1 MQLPIFRRSR
11 AGVARALAVA
21 LALFILPAW
30 VACASGQEGNP
41 AATDAV
47 LDSVPSTSPTA
58 TATPVVTVAATPIA
72 VTETATDARA
82 VVVSTPTLAPA
93 TVAVPSSSPSADAS
107 EDGVMRV
114 AAEQAR
120 LKYERL
126 LRAAWATDFS
136 RATIAY
142 SEIRTGGPPKDGI
155 PAIDDPQFESVAAA
169 DAWLDD
175 REPVQVVNINGDA
188 RAYPV
193 QVMVWHELVNDTVG
207 GEAVVITF

>member
-1 MQLPIFRRSR
+1 
-11 AGVARALAVA
+11 
-21 LALFILPAW
+21 
-30 VACASGQEGNP
+30 
-41 AATDAV
+41 
-47 LDSVPSTSPTA
+47 
-58 TATPVVTVAATPIA
+58 
-72 VTETATDARA
+72 
-82 VVVSTPTLAPA
+82 
-93 TVAVPSSSPSADAS
+93 
-107 EDGVMRV
+107 MRV
-114 AAEQAR
+114 AAEAAEQAR
-120 LKYERL
+120 QKYERL

-155 PAIDDPQFESVAAA
+155 PAIDEPQFETVAAA

-175 REPVQVVNINGDA
+175 REPVQVVNINGDV